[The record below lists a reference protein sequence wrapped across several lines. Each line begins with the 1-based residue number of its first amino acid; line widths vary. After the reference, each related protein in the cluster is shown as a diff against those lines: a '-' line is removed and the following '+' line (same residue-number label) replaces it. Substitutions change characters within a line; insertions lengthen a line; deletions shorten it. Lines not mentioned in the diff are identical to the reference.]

1 MPTYTASL
9 ISAKTGEFD
18 TLDTIVVSGK
28 SVRDA
33 LDSLEAQLDTEI
45 RSSKKDYYKLARS
58 NSILYLERYSP
69 NPPKLEDFQN
79 LPEPA
84 PPYNPQEHK
93 TEAKSYWQVSILD
106 IGLEGYFLSEK
117 AQLKA
122 TSRVGAFRIISKA
135 SRGRW
140 KPRADCW
147 MDKDYKLLYIEKELV
162 VKPSLPLL
170 TYSLELFQASHP
182 VVTYSLKAHNPWH
195 AAVILGSTLGI
206 EFENRRYLDVTDR
219 FDAEDGTYCLV
230 HSRNFLCQFSI

>member
-1 MPTYTASL
+1 MPTYTVSL
-9 ISAKTGEFD
+9 ISAKTDKFD
-18 TLDTIVVSGK
+18 TLENITVSGK
-28 SVRDA
+28 TVRQA
-33 LDSLEAQLDTEI
+33 LDQLEAQLDTEI

-84 PPYNPQEHK
+84 PPYHPQEHK
-93 TEAKSYWQVSILD
+93 TEAKSYWQVSILEV
-106 IGLEGYFLSEK
+106 GPEGYFLAEK
-117 AQLKA
+117 AQIKA
-122 TSRVGAFRIISKA
+122 VSRVGAFRIISKA

-140 KPRADCW
+140 KPCTGYW
-147 MDKDYKLLYIEKELV
+147 MDKDYSLLYIEKEVV

-170 TYSLELFQASHP
+170 TYSLELFKAPHP
-182 VVTYSLKAHNPWH
+182 VATYSLKAHNPWH

-230 HSRNFLCQFSI
+230 HSKIFLCQFSI